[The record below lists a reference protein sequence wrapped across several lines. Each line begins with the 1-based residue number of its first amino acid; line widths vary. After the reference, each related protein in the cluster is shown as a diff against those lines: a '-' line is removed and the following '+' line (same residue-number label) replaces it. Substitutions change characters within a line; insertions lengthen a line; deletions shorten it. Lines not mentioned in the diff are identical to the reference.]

1 MLPLAAVHIARGFCG
16 VSENGHSEKCLNDK
30 ASDGDVV
37 ANIVQAVYKN
47 SVDFTKIPIN
57 RLPTVVLVGRPN
69 VGKSALFNR

>member
-16 VSENGHSEKCLNDK
+16 VSENGHLEKCLDDN

-37 ANIVQAVYKN
+37 ANKVQGVQRN

-57 RLPTVVLVGRPN
+57 MLPTVVLVGRPN